1 MVSDFV
7 DSVNSV
13 LQVQEET
20 SRVEEVMKKIAGYS
34 AVEVASEFKDVCDNL
49 NAVYSIHLLF
59 QSS

>member
-20 SRVEEVMKKIAGYS
+20 ARVEEVMRKIAGYS
-34 AVEVASEFKDVCDNL
+34 VVEIASEFKDV
-49 NAVYSIHLLF
+49 
-59 QSS
+59 